1 MKSINNLIKNEM
13 IDISEQVDNLKESV
27 EKQDVKMDMILEL
40 LMKDND

>member
-27 EKQDVKMDMILEL
+27 EKQDVKLDMILEL